1 MSSLPVPPTTVNVL
15 EGLPNQFTLPWRR
28 FFQSQ
33 APAASGGGGGTP
45 GPAGP
50 RGPAGPTG
58 PAGPPGPSEPATFT
72 PFDLLQIGKSG
83 SGGVTSVSS
92 ANGDLT
98 VTLPTTTPVLTVN
111 SAPKLDTA
119 RTFTYTGDATG
130 GPTSFDGSANVS
142 TALTLA
148 NSGVVAGTYGD
159 GTHVGQFTVN
169 GKGIVTSASSVVI
182 TGAAVNTN
190 WFPLVSGTEPP
201 NWITDGAG
209 NPIAIAFTGT

>member
-1 MSSLPVPPTTVNVL
+1 MSSLPVPATTVDVL
-15 EGLPNQFTLPWRR
+15 DRNGQFTLPWRR
-28 FFQSQ
+28 FFQSL
-33 APAASGGGGGTP
+33 APTKTGGGGGTP
-45 GPAGP
+45 GPIGP
-50 RGPAGPTG
+50 RGPAGPIGPTG
-58 PAGPPGPSEPATFT
+58 PAGASTAGSLS
-72 PFDLLQIGKSG
+72 PFDLFQIGKP
-83 SGGVTSVSS
+83 GGVTSVSS

-159 GTHVGQFTVN
+159 ATHVGQFTVN
-169 GKGIVTSASSVVI
+169 GKGIVTSAANVVI